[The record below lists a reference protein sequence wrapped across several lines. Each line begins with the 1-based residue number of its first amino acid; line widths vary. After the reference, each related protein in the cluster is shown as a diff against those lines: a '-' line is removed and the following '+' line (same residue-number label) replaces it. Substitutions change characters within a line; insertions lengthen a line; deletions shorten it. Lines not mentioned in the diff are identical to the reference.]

1 MRATFT
7 QGGIQYDYER
17 YNYLG
22 FYGQDTWKITS
33 HLTVNAGLRWE
44 PFIGGYMPLGY
55 VMHFDPT
62 LFEQNVHSSVYTNA
76 PAGVLFPGDTGFD
89 TNSRPSH
96 MKWNVFAPRFG
107 AVWDPQGNGR
117 MTIRASFGVFS
128 EMPHTL
134 FAYGF
139 SQAPPW
145 GSTVTLNNV
154 SFDNPWATSPGGDP
168 FPLRLDKNALFPV
181 PANYTTYPLDLR
193 TTYLEQWNLSIQKQ
207 IATNWLLS
215 ASYLGSHGV
224 HTWSDQAINAAVFGP
239 GASTANTNQRRVFYL
254 QNPSQGQYFGTIHS
268 LDDGG
273 TASYHALLLSAQ
285 HRLASHFTVLANYTW
300 SHCIT
305 DPFTSE
311 LDGVQYTNPT
321 NRHFDRGN
329 CVTIDRR
336 HLVNLSG
343 VFEAPKFSGRA
354 MQALAGN
361 WKLSTSMRIQSGQSL
376 TVGSGLDQALNGIG
390 GQRPNL
396 VGNPYPDHQTFSQW
410 LNPAAFAQ
418 PAAGTFGNLGAG
430 GNSRPR
436 LVLARRRP
444 VPYFRDS
451 GKEKDRA
458 PLGGFQ
464 RAQPRPPAQ
473 SGIDAQHAEHLWPDQ
488 FGHWNVRRSAHH
500 AVRAKVY
507 LLALWGRLSGCQPA
521 QGVLRLS
528 LVQLETKGDALRQ
541 SSAVSSKVKSAS
553 TTFPAPS
560 IPPTPASIKFNRS
573 AW

>member
-1 MRATFT
+1 M
-7 QGGIQYDYER
+7 
-17 YNYLG
+17 
-22 FYGQDTWKITS
+22 
-33 HLTVNAGLRWE
+33 TV
-44 PFIGGYMPLGY
+44 
-55 VMHFDPT
+55 
-62 LFEQNVHSSVYTNA
+62 
-76 PAGVLFPGDTGFD
+76 
-89 TNSRPSH
+89 
-96 MKWNVFAPRFG
+96 
-107 AVWDPQGNGR
+107 
-117 MTIRASFGVFS
+117 RASFGIFS

-154 SFDNPWATSPGGDP
+154 SFDNPWTTAPGGDP
-168 FPLRLDKNALFPV
+168 FPLRLDKNAIFPV

-215 ASYLGSHGV
+215 GSYLGSHGV

-273 TASYHALLLSAQ
+273 TASYHALLLSVQ

-311 LDGVQYTNPT
+311 LDGVQYTNPAS
-321 NRHFDRGN
+321 RHFDRGN

-354 MQALAGN
+354 MQAVAGN

-396 VGNPYPDHQTFSQW
+396 VGNPYPDHQSFSQW

-418 PAAGTFGNLGAG
+418 PTAGTLGNLGAG
-430 GNSRPR
+430 AIRGPGWFSLDAALFRTFAIREKKRIELRWEAFN
-436 LVLARRRP
+436 VLNH
-444 VPYFRDS
+444 V
-451 GKEKDRA
+451 
-458 PLGGFQ
+458 
-464 RAQPRPPAQ
+464 RPPNPGLTLSTLSTFGQINSATGT
-473 SGIDAQHAEHLWPDQ
+473 SGDPRIMQ
-488 FGHWNVRRSAHH
+488 F
-500 AVRAKVY
+500 
-507 LLALWGRLSGCQPA
+507 AL
-521 QGVLRLS
+521 
-528 LVQLETKGDALRQ
+528 KYI
-541 SSAVSSKVKSAS
+541 
-553 TTFPAPS
+553 F
-560 IPPTPASIKFNRS
+560 
-573 AW
+573 